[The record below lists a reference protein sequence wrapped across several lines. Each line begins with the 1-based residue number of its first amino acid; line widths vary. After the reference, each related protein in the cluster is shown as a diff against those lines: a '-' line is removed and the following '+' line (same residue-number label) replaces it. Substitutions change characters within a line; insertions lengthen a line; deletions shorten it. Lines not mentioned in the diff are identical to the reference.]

1 MAAHNAP
8 SKPAVTY
15 TPAGTT
21 NGPTF
26 TCPRCERVYPY
37 PVDHGP
43 PVRCECGW
51 WYTNLGH
58 GRIVE
63 EFRPR
68 IGGASTK
75 GPEAA
80 AGPATGH
87 QH

>member
-8 SKPAVTY
+8 SKPPITY
-15 TPAGTT
+15 TPAGDIT
-21 NGPTF
+21 GPTF

-37 PVDHGP
+37 PVDHGS

-58 GRIVE
+58 GRIIE

-68 IGGASTK
+68 IGGAQTK
-75 GPEAA
+75 GPEAS
-80 AGPATGH
+80 AGPAAEH
-87 QH
+87 PH

>member
-8 SKPAVTY
+8 SKPPVTY
-15 TPAGTT
+15 TPAEPAP
-21 NGPTF
+21 GPTF
-26 TCPRCERVYPY
+26 TCPRCERIYPY
-37 PVDHGP
+37 PHDHGA

-68 IGGASTK
+68 IGGALTK

-87 QH
+87 N